1 MMKKTLFIL
10 IVVIVFSGWMTQVD
24 DDLSEEAVSLLERI
38 DPDATSEAYFYL
50 YGIFARDGENPAEVG
65 KSLFAEYQ
73 TSVSDDSY
81 HVDGYPKTKKLPLPE
96 GAAFC
101 QLQEAGCLEYLF
113 SHAVNVERL
122 LSEHRVLLS
131 RSQAFLEFDEYK
143 TLAKPSPEEPL
154 PPYRYITAAER
165 IKVLDAISAYNRGNA
180 RKAIDSLML
189 QFTTLRKAQALQDN
203 ITGKITFLM
212 SLSDIIDVTSVI
224 LSREGLEAD
233 RIPGFT
239 PSEKSFD
246 TAIVREFKAHYD
258 LFKGVDKHP
267 EFFRTGG
274 NVPGWYTRIFFKPNM
289 TINAIT
295 SMHYRT
301 ERLAKLSPSA
311 FASEIETLGFVPPST
326 STLRNHIGNVLI
338 NVLSGSGYDKY
349 VARFHDVDAKLALFN
364 QRHHLT
370 LEPGDM
376 KNPYY
381 GDEVPREN
389 DGSYCFSGPL
399 NDESALRCLRVNI

>member
-1 MMKKTLFIL
+1 
-10 IVVIVFSGWMTQVD
+10 MTQVD

-38 DPDATSEAYFYL
+38 DPEATSEAYFYL

-81 HVDGYPKTKKLPLPE
+81 HVADYPKTKKLPLPE
-96 GAAFC
+96 GAVFC

-113 SHAVNVERL
+113 SPAVNVERL
-122 LSEHRVLLS
+122 LSEHRVLMS
-131 RSQAFLEFDEYK
+131 RSKTFLEFDEYK

-154 PPYRYITAAER
+154 PPYRYITAAAR
-165 IKVLDAISAYNRGNA
+165 IKLVEAISAYNRGNA

-203 ITGKITFLM
+203 LIGKITLLTP
-212 SLSDIIDVTSVI
+212 LSEIIDVTSVI
-224 LSREGLEAD
+224 LFRERLDAD
-233 RIPGFT
+233 RIPYFT

-246 TAIVREFKAHYD
+246 RVIAREFKMHYD
-258 LFKGVDKHP
+258 MFKEMDKHP

-274 NVPGWYTRIFFKPNM
+274 NVPGWYTRIFYKPNV

-295 SMHYRT
+295 PTFYRA
-301 ERLAKLSPSA
+301 EHLAQLSPSA
-311 FASEIETLGFVPPST
+311 FASEIETRGFVPPST
-326 STLRNHIGNVLI
+326 STLRNYIGNVLI
-338 NVLSGSGYDKY
+338 NVSSGSRYDKY
-349 VARFHDVDAKLALFN
+349 VARFHDMDAKLALFN

-370 LEPGDM
+370 LAPGDM
-376 KNPYY
+376 NNPYY
-381 GDEVPREN
+381 GDEVPGEN

-399 NDESALRCLRVNI
+399 NDESALRCLRVRI